1 VPVRDAIVTASP
13 LLAGRLL
20 ADPVGIMDGTLVV
33 AVAGPMGGIVGASVD
48 EGATGVAVRG
58 AVTSAT
64 ESGPVTRI
72 FSVFGELWVPVIA
85 SVMMAPASKSSATS
99 AVILRTLILTP
110 IFIVLNDN
118 SM

>member
-1 VPVRDAIVTASP
+1 
-13 LLAGRLL
+13 
-20 ADPVGIMDGTLVV
+20 MDGTLVV

-48 EGATGVAVRG
+48 EGTTGVAVRG

-64 ESGPVTRI
+64 ESGPDTGPDSVSSSGVVAGTRI

-110 IFIVLNDN
+110 IFIVLSDN